1 MNSHIETKKNQM
13 ILFVFEIIFNELKK
27 KGKNGLRKPE
37 ERKEKKTPETKWKK
51 RCASSNQMSFLKDML
66 KNHF

>member
-1 MNSHIETKKNQM
+1 MRKKNYNFMNSHIETKKNQM

-37 ERKEKKTPETKWKK
+37 EKKKKKKERKKTT
-51 RCASSNQMSFLKDML
+51 
-66 KNHF
+66 